1 MQLFY
6 STLVKADGQPYEP
19 TSLRTML
26 AGLDR
31 FSFKTTERHSAD
43 PDTDCTIY
51 IEWIEGITKT
61 QKVQKGKHA
70 LKHRMFA
77 TGGPCCPVGIMEA
90 MIAKRPDE
98 L

>member
-1 MQLFY
+1 M
-6 STLVKADGQPYEP
+6 
-19 TSLRTML
+19 
-26 AGLDR
+26 
-31 FSFKTTERHSAD
+31 ERHSAD
-43 PDTDCTIY
+43 PDIDCTIY

-61 QKVQKGKHA
+61 RKVQKAEHA

-77 TGGPCCPVGIMEA
+77 TGGPRRPVGIMEA